1 MWKDVCLFVCVLW
14 WVFFFWFTRTI
25 TGASV
30 WEKVCLQNHSSNL
43 EMREQHKEMA
53 WLSNEGYKIG
63 LQLSSVFGKLPK

>member
-1 MWKDVCLFVCVLW
+1 MFVCLSVFCGGF
-14 WVFFFWFTRTI
+14 FFFWFTRTI

-30 WEKVCLQNHSSNL
+30 WEKVYLQNHSSNL
-43 EMREQHKEMA
+43 EMREQYKEMA